1 MTSAQTQ
8 PERHSIYFCFGDSI
22 TANGGWIRQLKD
34 EKVGHF
40 INAGRSGRK
49 ACDLPREFPPAWQEC
64 SGADQL
70 ILFLGIND
78 LPSRDPRNPQTRVKE
93 ALDGVQM
100 AIEFALASIPSP
112 HIHLFT
118 PAGLFP
124 EGMSEVNQAKGYP
137 DAQPLL
143 DHYEQGLRQLA
154 LQYGVKY
161 LSLAGSLKKGD
172 FRDGLHPNA
181 SGESMIAGLVKAHLL
196 KPTVYCVGDSISI
209 DYHQALGES
218 LLNTFHYSRKSG
230 LAQARKNLDQAQGA
244 NGGDSSMVLAHLR
257 EYMQSP
263 DPADYLVINCG
274 LHDIKRARH
283 AEAARQVESERYRE
297 NLEAIIRT
305 VHGAGRKM
313 VWVNT
318 TPVDES
324 IHRQFQK
331 HFYRRETDWREYQG
345 LAAEVMEAANVP
357 IIDLAAFTQNL
368 GEDLY
373 RDHVHFHPAISVAQ
387 GHFLAAELK
396 RILPQ
401 IKDLKP

>member
-1 MTSAQTQ
+1 MMTSTQTQ
-8 PERHSIYFCFGDSI
+8 PAELSTFFCFGDSI
-22 TANGGWIRQLKD
+22 TANGGWIRQLND

-40 INAGRSGRK
+40 INGGRSGRK

-64 SGADQL
+64 SGANQL

-78 LPSRDPRNPQTRVKE
+78 LPSRDPRNPETRIKE
-93 ALDGVQM
+93 ALEGLRM
-100 AIEFALASIPSP
+100 AIESALARIPPP

-124 EGMSEVNQAKGYP
+124 EEMSEVNEAKGYS

-143 DHYEQGLRQLA
+143 VVFERGLGQLA
-154 LQYGVKY
+154 LQHGVKY
-161 LSLAGSLKKGD
+161 LSLAGSLKKSD
-172 FRDGLHPNA
+172 FRDGLHPNT
-181 SGESMIAGLVKAHLL
+181 SGESIIAGLVKAHLL
-196 KPTVYCVGDSISI
+196 KPTVYWVGDSISI
-209 DYHQALGES
+209 DYHQPLGES
-218 LLNTFHYSRKSG
+218 LLNSFHYSRKSG
-230 LAQARKNLDQAQGA
+230 LVQARKNLDQAQGA

-257 EYMQSP
+257 EYMQGP
-263 DPADYLVINCG
+263 DPADYLVLNCG

-283 AEAARQVESERYRE
+283 AEAARQVESEQYRE

-305 VHGAGRKM
+305 VHAAGKKM

-331 HFYRRETDWREYQG
+331 HFFRREADWREYQDI
-345 LAAEVMEAANVP
+345 AAEVMEAAQVP
-357 IIDLAAFTQNL
+357 IIDLAAFTQSI

-387 GHFLAAELK
+387 GRFLARELK

-401 IKDLKP
+401 I